1 MRVLINGMVENIST
15 QITNV
20 VQRNMPDN
28 TTTPTDNNTARTHD
42 FNYTFWGG
50 QMHMLPEGWVLP
62 HGMNLRACFGLWF
75 LGIKSQNVPPIVF
88 IRRPNEFAHLKEG
101 KKRFSDMK
109 FLYKVVERFGREKG
123 LWIRDDV
130 RGWNESLV
138 QRLYDGVATCLLG
151 YELARFH
158 TKTWTT
164 VVKRLRTVERQ
175 RQN

>member
-1 MRVLINGMVENIST
+1 
-15 QITNV
+15 
-20 VQRNMPDN
+20 
-28 TTTPTDNNTARTHD
+28 
-42 FNYTFWGG
+42 
-50 QMHMLPEGWVLP
+50 
-62 HGMNLRACFGLWF
+62 
-75 LGIKSQNVPPIVF
+75 
-88 IRRPNEFAHLKEG
+88 
-101 KKRFSDMK
+101 MK

-158 TKTWTT
+158 TKTWTK

>member
-28 TTTPTDNNTARTHD
+28 TTTPTDNNTARTHV

-50 QMHMLPEGWVLP
+50 QMHMLPEEWVLP

-101 KKRFSDMK
+101 KKGS
-109 FLYKVVERFGREKG
+109 V
-123 LWIRDDV
+123 I
-130 RGWNESLV
+130 
-138 QRLYDGVATCLLG
+138 
-151 YELARFH
+151 
-158 TKTWTT
+158 
-164 VVKRLRTVERQ
+164 
-175 RQN
+175 